1 MTSGPPGCRLL
12 EVAREGCQCA
22 RTLFQDLG
30 SPSPG
35 RALVCLPSHLPCA
48 SGARPGP
55 EFHRSVS
62 GTPPPA
68 RILSC
73 PVRHRVCSSAGE
85 GRKSRSVHSPL
96 PRWPQWRG
104 VCVWGGFNRT
114 SEGLGCSHAPTSQE
128 AGPQDPSRRGRE
140 GQPGCPSLSGK
151 SRRPSGRC
159 LQARARGPSRVAA
172 DGSGHLG
179 LA

>member
-1 MTSGPPGCRLL
+1 MP
-12 EVAREGCQCA
+12 ARRS
-22 RTLFQDLG
+22 RTLGARARGVRWCASQVTCRVRVG
-30 SPSPG
+30 PAPG
-35 RALVCLPSHLPCA
+35 RNSIARCLAPPS
-48 SGARPGP
+48 
-55 EFHRSVS
+55 
-62 GTPPPA
+62 PA

-104 VCVWGGFNRT
+104 VCVCGGGFNRT
-114 SEGLGCSHAPTSQE
+114 SEGLGCSHAPTSRE

>member
-1 MTSGPPGCRLL
+1 MCPHAVPGPWEPEPGACAGVPPKSPAVCEWGPPRAGIPS
-12 EVAREGCQCA
+12 
-22 RTLFQDLG
+22 LG
-30 SPSPG
+30 
-35 RALVCLPSHLPCA
+35 VWH
-48 SGARPGP
+48 
-55 EFHRSVS
+55 
-62 GTPPPA
+62 PPTPA

-114 SEGLGCSHAPTSQE
+114 SEGLGCSHAPTSRE